1 MSMTPTWDVPPPE
14 KQVRAVPVA
23 EADARPTKMA
33 RRTVELQAIGVFRL
47 SCQSHVPIET

>member
-33 RRTVELQAIGVFRL
+33 PQNGGTAGHRRLQAVL
-47 SCQSHVPIET
+47 PIARAH